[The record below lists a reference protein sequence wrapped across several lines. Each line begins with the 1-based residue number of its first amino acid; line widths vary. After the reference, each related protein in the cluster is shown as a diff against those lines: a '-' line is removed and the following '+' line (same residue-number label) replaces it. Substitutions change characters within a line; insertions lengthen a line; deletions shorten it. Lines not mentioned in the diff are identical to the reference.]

1 MSPGDRPHGRAQ
13 GQPDEA
19 GSERVGG
26 AGGPHPPDSIVE
38 LCAFRV
44 GSEDYVV
51 DIRRVRE
58 VVPPLPIRPVPRAPE
73 FVEGVVNLRGEVIP
87 VVDVR
92 RRFGL
97 PAAPPTRKTRLL
109 VAHVA
114 GRVLALVVDAVLE
127 VVRIP
132 RSAIR
137 AAPPPSGS
145 EAPRLFLGVCG
156 GEAPAAAPRAEGP
169 GEPWAESPA
178 RGAPT
183 KLRLL
188 LNVKALLQPIGPEEM
203 AAAREAASGG
213 EGVP

>member
-1 MSPGDRPHGRAQ
+1 MSPDERRDGRAQ

-19 GSERVGG
+19 GPERPGG
-26 AGGPHPPDSIVE
+26 SGGSSPPDSIVE

-44 GSEDYVV
+44 GSEEYVV
-51 DIRRVRE
+51 DIQRIRE
-58 VVPPLPIRPVPRAPE
+58 VVHPLPIRPVPRAPE
-73 FVEGVVNLRGEVIP
+73 FVEGVMNLRGEVIP

-97 PAAPPTRKTRLL
+97 PAAPHTRKTKYL

-137 AAPPPSGS
+137 PAPPPSGS
-145 EAPRLFLGVCG
+145 AAPRLFLGVCG
-156 GEAPAAAPRAEGP
+156 GEPRAEATVRGGP
-169 GEPWAESPA
+169 A
-178 RGAPT
+178 

-203 AAAREAASGG
+203 AAAREAAGGG
-213 EGVP
+213 EGAP